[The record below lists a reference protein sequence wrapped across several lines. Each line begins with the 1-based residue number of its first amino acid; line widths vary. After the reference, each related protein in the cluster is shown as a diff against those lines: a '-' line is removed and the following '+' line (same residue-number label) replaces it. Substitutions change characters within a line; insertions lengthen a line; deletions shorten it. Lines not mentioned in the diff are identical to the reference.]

1 MLSSRP
7 SLYELL
13 TAHFLPLLAR
23 PEPEI
28 ERQPEKPSSTQAST
42 GPHHVL
48 LSSHHLI
55 APSKR
60 KDLQSLSSDLSLI
73 GFAKVGHPGI
83 MYATGERDDL
93 VEWLREVKSWQW
105 LALRVRIG
113 VEPIPPDLQTDSDDR
128 DSRGA
133 EEGARGGKGRG
144 QWQEVEKIGEALE
157 WLRCRGREKLL
168 LDLGMG
174 AGSG

>member
-1 MLSSRP
+1 MLSRRP
-7 SLYELL
+7 SLYEVL
-13 TAHFLPLLAR
+13 TTHLLPLLAKA
-23 PEPEI
+23 EPETEDPP
-28 ERQPEKPSSTQAST
+28 ERHPVDQTPS

-60 KDLQSLSSDLSLI
+60 KDLQSLSSDLSI
-73 GFAKVGHPGI
+73 VGFAKIGHPGI
-83 MYATGERDDL
+83 MYATGDRDDL

-113 VEPIPPDLQTDSDDR
+113 VEPIPPELQTDQDR
-128 DSRGA
+128 TSRGA
-133 EEGARGGKGRG
+133 QEGARGGKGRG

-157 WLRCRGREKLL
+157 WLRSKGREKLL